1 MSFELVEYR
10 HPRAGFS
17 LPLPPDWEQRTD
29 PYEGVALVAVI
40 SEADYGF
47 RTNVVVTLDEVPE
60 MDLAV
65 WQFSAEQLLQQGLHE
80 FVLLDEEY
88 VEIGGRAAVRRLGHH
103 TVNDDAVTMEQWA
116 LLDQGVGYTLTASA
130 DTWVYDH
137 AAELL
142 AAIAAGFR
150 PGEPVAS

>member
-1 MSFELVEYR
+1 MSFELVEYQ
-10 HPRAGFS
+10 HPKVGFT
-17 LPLPPDWEQRTD
+17 LPFPPDWEQRTD

-40 SEADYGF
+40 PEEDYGF

-65 WQFSAEQLLQQGLHE
+65 WQFSAEQLLQQGLVE

-88 VEIGGRAAVRRLGHH
+88 VELGGRTAVRRLGHH
-103 TVNDDAVTMEQWA
+103 TVGEDAVTMEQWA
-116 LLDQGVGYTLTASA
+116 FLDQGVGYTLTASA

-137 AAELL
+137 VAELL
-142 AAIAAGFR
+142 TAITDGFR
-150 PGEPVAS
+150 PSGPVAS